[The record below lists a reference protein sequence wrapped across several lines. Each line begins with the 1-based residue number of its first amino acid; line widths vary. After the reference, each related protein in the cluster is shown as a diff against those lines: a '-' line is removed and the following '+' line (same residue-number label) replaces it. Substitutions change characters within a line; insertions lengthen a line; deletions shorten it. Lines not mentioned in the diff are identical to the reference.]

1 MQALLK
7 SAHFPDSWALEVC
20 CCMIKQCL
28 VYEEHA
34 CLRKCVLQ
42 WCAYKC
48 MFSIFFYN
56 MDSAACSSLTL
67 VFQVYTYIIYYISQ
81 CPAIHMSVRSFLLT
95 LYAPLSFPL
104 SLSLFLSLSLSLSL
118 YIYIYNYIYFSVL
131 FIVFSTWM

>member
-1 MQALLK
+1 MQVLQK

-67 VFQVYTYIIYYISQ
+67 VFQVYTYIIIILYKSVSCYPYVSQ
-81 CPAIHMSVRSFLLT
+81 ILLINIICT
-95 LYAPLSFPL
+95 SLFSSL
-104 SLSLFLSLSLSLSL
+104 SLSLPLSLSLSL
-118 YIYIYNYIYFSVL
+118 YIYIYI
-131 FIVFSTWM
+131 

>member
-1 MQALLK
+1 MQALQK

-67 VFQVYTYIIYYISQ
+67 VFQVYTYIIIILYKSVSCYPYVSQ
-81 CPAIHMSVRSFLLT
+81 ILLINIICT
-95 LYAPLSFPL
+95 SLFSSL
-104 SLSLFLSLSLSLSL
+104 SLSLPLSLSLSLSL
-118 YIYIYNYIYFSVL
+118 YIYI
-131 FIVFSTWM
+131 

>member
-67 VFQVYTYIIYYISQ
+67 VFQVYTYIIIILYKSVSCYPYVSQ
-81 CPAIHMSVRSFLLT
+81 ILLINIICT
-95 LYAPLSFPL
+95 SLFSSL
-104 SLSLFLSLSLSLSL
+104 SLSLPLSLSLSLSL
-118 YIYIYNYIYFSVL
+118 YIYIIIYTFLCFS
-131 FIVFSTWM
+131 

>member
-67 VFQVYTYIIYYISQ
+67 VFQVYTYIIIILYKSVSCYPYVSQ
-81 CPAIHMSVRSFLLT
+81 ILLINIICT
-95 LYAPLSFPL
+95 SLFSSL
-104 SLSLFLSLSLSLSL
+104 SLSLPLSLSLSLSL
-118 YIYIYNYIYFSVL
+118 SIYI
-131 FIVFSTWM
+131 